1 MRDLSSRSVSNE
13 PLFLGMNQRK
23 LTQLFVAGFCASVAM
38 VVLSF
43 LLGFVRIPA
52 PDYGGLYG
60 SILNGGNY
68 PSFGSGVWWAGMFWH
83 LANGTFIFPLAFGL
97 LVDRALLTQQR
108 WMKGALWAV
117 AIWLVVEAIMA
128 PIAGLGFFLRLTL
141 TPAALVTTDLLC
153 WLAYGLVLD
162 GMTRVRVVHEIEM
175 RKAA

>member
-1 MRDLSSRSVSNE
+1 MRDLSSKNQSGE
-13 PLFLGMNQRK
+13 TLFLGMNQRK
-23 LTQLFVAGFCASVAM
+23 LTQLFVAGLCAVVAM

-43 LLGFVRIPA
+43 LLGFARVPA

-60 SILNGGNY
+60 SILNGGSY
-68 PSFGSGVWWAGMFWH
+68 PDFGSGIWWAGVFWH
-83 LANGTFIFPLAFGL
+83 LVNGTFIFPLIFGL
-97 LVDRALLTQQR
+97 LVDRGFLTQER
-108 WMKGALWAV
+108 WLKGAVWAV
-117 AIWLVVEAIMA
+117 AIWIFVESIVA

-153 WLAYGLVLD
+153 WLTYGLVLD